1 MNIKYFKKC
10 LKIIVIIT
18 MAIIIT
24 GMMSSKTEAVKNSNI
39 GKTLLNYVDVD
50 IKPEKGK
57 ELKILLPNY
66 NNTVI
71 NKVKVSQTGKELKI
85 LQDSVSKEHYVL
97 YTGKTG
103 EITLEF
109 YKKGATI
116 PFVAR
121 EMKINQEQDGMYS
134 AIVAPQITFSTETNK
149 DRTFKITDTNGINE
163 IIICKRNT
171 KGVYDY
177 KEENI
182 IYKNNVKEDTKINP
196 QYVNTPLEELGN
208 KALIK
213 INRLYEYGYY
223 EIKVVGNSGLTNIR
237 EVKVRG
243 KMKTPQSA
251 AKVENG
257 FAPNIKIVKNDPEKV
272 TFKISEKNKV
282 TSAKM
287 YQIIDGKISSK
298 EIKLDNIKKK
308 GNYITSFTF
317 AKEGMFRLKL
327 LNKTGEKVACLTD
340 FVINKKNNTDTWKVN
355 ESPRVVRST
364 KGKDTQKIKISDS
377 NIKTIKIFVKENG
390 KYDQKKPI
398 YIYED
403 GKILK
408 TTANYIDEKNSNYK
422 DKNNIYLAFKR
433 LSEDCRYLIKVTDK
447 DGNNIELTRNKLFLV
462 DKK

>member
-134 AIVAPQITFSTETNK
+134 AIVAPKITFSTETNK

-196 QYVNTPLEELGN
+196 QYVNTPF
-208 KALIK
+208 
-213 INRLYEYGYY
+213 
-223 EIKVVGNSGLTNIR
+223 
-237 EVKVRG
+237 
-243 KMKTPQSA
+243 P
-251 AKVENG
+251 
-257 FAPNIKIVKNDPEKV
+257 
-272 TFKISEKNKV
+272 
-282 TSAKM
+282 
-287 YQIIDGKISSK
+287 
-298 EIKLDNIKKK
+298 
-308 GNYITSFTF
+308 
-317 AKEGMFRLKL
+317 
-327 LNKTGEKVACLTD
+327 
-340 FVINKKNNTDTWKVN
+340 
-355 ESPRVVRST
+355 
-364 KGKDTQKIKISDS
+364 
-377 NIKTIKIFVKENG
+377 
-390 KYDQKKPI
+390 
-398 YIYED
+398 
-403 GKILK
+403 
-408 TTANYIDEKNSNYK
+408 
-422 DKNNIYLAFKR
+422 
-433 LSEDCRYLIKVTDK
+433 
-447 DGNNIELTRNKLFLV
+447 LFQ
-462 DKK
+462 